1 MTLRRK
7 FKEWFGFPQPILD
20 AEAFLEEIDKEEK
33 VMPAKKKVTKKA
45 PATKAPATKP
55 AAKKTVKK
63 TTKKK

>member
-20 AEAFLEEIDKEEK
+20 AEAFLEDIDKEEK
-33 VMPAKKKVTKKA
+33 VMPAKKKPATKKPAVKKA
-45 PATKAPATKP
+45 PA
-55 AAKKTVKK
+55 KKTAPKK